1 MCFPQIETGPSRS
14 RFGDTHKKMWLGGR
28 GDVITSSNRK
38 VCGHI
43 EYECCPVYG
52 TRGPLSSRA
61 ACIGDG
67 TGRREGMYGGT
78 GNIYAG
84 KKRWNAVEPSAVLT
98 KTSLFL
104 PARMQAS
111 LSSSL
116 PGMSKNCPAG
126 ERDLGSGQVR

>member
-1 MCFPQIETGPSRS
+1 
-14 RFGDTHKKMWLGGR
+14 
-28 GDVITSSNRK
+28 
-38 VCGHI
+38 
-43 EYECCPVYG
+43 
-52 TRGPLSSRA
+52 
-61 ACIGDG
+61 
-67 TGRREGMYGGT
+67 MYGGT

-126 ERDLGSGQVR
+126 ERDLGSGQVRMHETAQRDSRAYTCRAVCG